1 MKLKGATMKT
11 VTRPLFVALIA
22 ALAAIVFTAVAVAA
36 ARDNQHPQLM
46 PDRLIGVPELSA
58 VVWSSSANS
67 FIQFMFDRGKVTAV
81 SASASGGTVTIKQGT
96 GANIWR
102 TQSFT
107 IPASAT
113 VRLNTGAGAAAGGTS
128 AAVDRWRKV
137 TIAQLKVG
145 MRARIVQTGPVG
157 GSLQIVRVDASRAD
171 RDVPLPAA
179 AG

>member
-1 MKLKGATMKT
+1 MKT

-22 ALAAIVFTAVAVAA
+22 ALAAIVFTAVAVAGG
-36 ARDNQHPQLM
+36 RDNQHPQLL

-67 FIQFMFDRGKVTAV
+67 FIQFMFDRGKITAV
-81 SASASGGTVTIKQGT
+81 SASASTLTIKQGT

-113 VRLNTGAGAAAGGTS
+113 VRLNNGVSAAAGGTS
-128 AAVDRWRKV
+128 AAVEKWHKV
-137 TIAQLKVG
+137 TLAQLKVG

-171 RDVPLPAA
+171 RDVPLPTA